1 MKISKIFNIVLLSLF
16 FTITVFGQAVENND
30 LHLNGYA
37 PMTGNQENYPTL
49 KATENFTVLDFAR
62 YQLTVNEARALIR
75 QLIDYLKPY
84 KNLDANARME
94 LLAKQLID
102 IPFIE
107 SGAMGEGDWQSGSD
121 VYQPGAAHVKQDPV
135 YRMDGLNCQTFV
147 QNAMALFYSFT
158 LDEFD
163 RNILKINY
171 GAAGNPHGEWVHYF
185 NRNNFIDGDWNP
197 VNQKNGFL
205 QDVTSQSDFGS
216 VVETTIANI
225 TRNNW
230 FLRQKENLHATVR
243 VLNHGDGFSMAQRY
257 ATVYSGLDFPGF
269 NSEIV
274 ATSYVPKTVLAIKQS
289 NGKYSPNKFLIDKV
303 PTPSI
308 IEIVRD
314 AGLWTVDNKN
324 IKDATG
330 SELSISHMGI
340 LYQKQFKNGDVI
352 YNRLTC
358 NNDSKN
364 VKKCIVTPIIC
375 AEKVCKEL
383 MFLHASNAWPNGY
396 YWYKK
401 SNNQYACTASLP
413 KNVTHYTS
421 CNRVQEQPLFDYLT
435 DYQYG
440 SYRNMDNQSILG
452 IHIEKLLLHS
462 LYTQN

>member
-1 MKISKIFNIVLLSLF
+1 MKIAKVFNIAFLTILF
-16 FTITVFGQAVENND
+16 TMTVFGQEVESND
-30 LHLNGYA
+30 LHLNGYV
-37 PMTGNQENYPTL
+37 PMTENQENYPTL

-62 YQLTVNEARALIR
+62 YQLTVNEARTLIR

-84 KNLDANARME
+84 KNLDANTRME

-107 SGAMGEGDWQSGSD
+107 SGAIGEGDWQSGSD
-121 VYQPGAAHVKQDPV
+121 VYQPGEVHVKQDPV
-135 YRMDGLNCQTFV
+135 YRMDGLDCQTFV
-147 QNAMALFYSFT
+147 QNAMALFYSNT

-171 GAAGNPHGEWVHYF
+171 GAAGNPQSEFVHYF

-205 QDVTSQSDFGS
+205 KDVTSQGDFGS
-216 VVETTIANI
+216 VFETAIAKI

-243 VLNHGDGFSMAQRY
+243 VLNTRYGFSMAQRY

-274 ATSYVPKTVLAIKQS
+274 ATSYIPKTVLAIKQS
-289 NGKYSPNKFLIDKV
+289 DGKYSPNKILIDNI

-308 IEIVRD
+308 IEVVRD
-314 AGLWTVDNKN
+314 AGLWTVDHKN

-358 NNDSKN
+358 SYNSKS
-364 VKKCIVTPIIC
+364 VKRCIVTPIIC
-375 AEKVCKEL
+375 GEKVCKEL
-383 MFLHASNAWPNGY
+383 MFLHATNAWPNGY

-401 SNNQYACTASLP
+401 SKNQYACTSSLP
-413 KNVTHYTS
+413 RNVTKYTS

-440 SYRNMDNQSILG
+440 AYRNMDNQSIVG
-452 IHIEKLLLHS
+452 IHIEKLL
-462 LYTQN
+462 